1 MCGPSNT
8 EKSLSSGSANFYNT
22 LKSSYAQNFGA
33 QSAILSNLNT
43 ALEPIISGGPNQ
55 SGFSAEQKAA
65 MTSSAI
71 NNAATANR
79 NAQVIAGSNVGGN
92 TGVTTGGQKQL
103 QAQIATGVGSNLAT
117 NENQINLEDAEL
129 GRQNFFNAETAL
141 AGVGAQYN
149 PTGYA
154 GQATSAGNQAFGE
167 ASTINQEKNQE
178 FADIGGLAAGLG
190 GSFLGSNFAGNLA
203 GGKLFGPGGAFG

>member
-1 MCGPSNT
+1 MCGASGAQ
-8 EKSLSSGSANFYNT
+8 KSLASGQANFFNT

-33 QSAILSNLNT
+33 QSAILGNLNA

-79 NAQVIAGSNVGGN
+79 NAQVIAGSNIGGN

-103 QAQIATGVGSNLAT
+103 QASIATGVGNNLSSNL
-117 NENQINLEDAEL
+117 NNINLQDAEL
-129 GRQNFFNAETAL
+129 GRQNFFGAESAL

-149 PTGYA
+149 PTGFA
-154 GQATSAGNQAFGE
+154 GATTSAGGAAAEDLSQ
-167 ASTINQEKNQE
+167 INQENNQV
-178 FADIGGLAAGLG
+178 FADIGGLAGGLG
-190 GSFLGSNFAGNLA
+190 GIALNNFTKNR
-203 GGKLFGPGGAFG
+203 